1 MPPEALVPAHPGWR
15 DAFEEAAADV
25 YPSGAVVGAT
35 LMSPRAIGNNPS
47 PFADTPV
54 ADTADPAPGLVG
66 WPAYRAELASI
77 ASLAVPLSL
86 SNLMGLVISLVAI
99 GFVGRLGAFE
109 LSVVVTSTSIFN
121 VSGLSVLTGFAS
133 AMETLTGQA
142 YGAGHY
148 SHVGVVLQRALLLTT
163 LLTAALGV
171 LWTGADRAL
180 ILLGQDPDIS
190 RSARYYLLTSLGAL
204 WCQGVFEN
212 LKRYLMAQ
220 GVAAPVTAATLVGVI
235 AAPAFNWLFIYRCDM
250 RLLGAALAMDA
261 VGLVM
266 VATLAGAVVAR
277 DRRLAGTRRA
287 TWAGLSRE
295 ALGGWGE
302 YVRYALPSVLMICCE
317 WWTFEAVILLSGLLP
332 DPPTSLSAMGIA
344 VDTSGAQFMLIS
356 GVGMALSS
364 RVSNSLGAGKPAAA
378 RRAVGA
384 ALTCTLAAEC
394 AIAAAIALNRER
406 WARVFTDVPAVV
418 AATVDLLLLVVATL
432 PGDGTN
438 ATLQGLL
445 RGAGR
450 QEIGA
455 VANICSYWG
464 IGIPMAAF
472 LGIKRNL
479 GLRGLWWGLVIVNL
493 LQGCVMLGIASTIN
507 LSEAADKAAARFE
520 QRRSLTQAQ
529 GEEPLLAA
537 DRLEAGPAAGE
548 V

>member
-1 MPPEALVPAHPGWR
+1 MPHK
-15 DAFEEAAADV
+15 
-25 YPSGAVVGAT
+25 
-35 LMSPRAIGNNPS
+35 SPPLLSNTN
-47 PFADTPV
+47 TH
-54 ADTADPAPGLVG
+54 
-66 WPAYRAELASI
+66 SI

-180 ILLGQDPDIS
+180 IALGQDPDIS

-220 GVAAPVTAATLVGVI
+220 GVAAPVTAATLVGVV

-455 VANICSYWG
+455 VANICSYWWAGARSWVWVAAGEILVAEVAFPRSKSQSRVAILRVLPCQTSSRLLPLQHRAPTQSTNRG

-493 LQGCVMLGIASTIN
+493 LQV
-507 LSEAADKAAARFE
+507 
-520 QRRSLTQAQ
+520 RR
-529 GEEPLLAA
+529 
-537 DRLEAGPAAGE
+537 RH
-548 V
+548 